1 MNRSRLPSSAF
12 IDPRG
17 NNRQDIERLINQ
29 VLSLLLP
36 YLTDAASH
44 SPLPDKAIQETVIPR
59 FAVAEDEL
67 LEKLRPLIADSM
79 NLAHP
84 GYIGH
89 MNSMPTTISILG
101 DMVASA
107 LSNNMLFQELSPVF
121 TPLELQLMKQFAT
134 LFGLG
139 EESGGVLLGSGT
151 MANLQAL
158 AVARNIKFGSM
169 EKGIGASRKSPV
181 ILASE
186 AAHASVRKAAMV
198 LGLGTAGAIP
208 VATDENSRMRPDS
221 LRDEIKKAKADGH
234 EPFCVVAIAGTTVT
248 GNIDPLVEIG
258 KIARENGLWFHVDAA
273 YGGALIFSEKQR
285 HRLAGIEHADSITFN
300 PQKWLYVSQG
310 CAMVLFR
317 NMSEME
323 NAFRVPA
330 PYASDGVSVC
340 NLGEITV
347 HGSRRVEVLKLWLSL
362 QHIGV
367 EGYAQLVDEG
377 CRLTDYLLSQVDERS
392 FLLSEGKPDMNI
404 LCFRA
409 VPEEIP
415 YARWDEWNTSLQ
427 KYLLQEHDLFLSLPL
442 YRGRRWLR
450 AVLLNPYAD
459 EKMVER
465 LFTAIDFFAGN
476 VNKDR
481 RAAVKIKGD
490 RRQAGN

>member
-1 MNRSRLPSSAF
+1 MNRSLLPSSAF

-17 NNRQDIERLINQ
+17 DNRQDIERLINE

-36 YLTDAASH
+36 YLTDAASR
-44 SPLPDKAIQETVIPR
+44 SPLPWAAIQETVIPKS
-59 FAVAEDEL
+59 AVAEDEL

-79 NLAHP
+79 NIAHP
-84 GYIGH
+84 GFIAH
-89 MNSMPTTISILG
+89 MNSIPTTISILG
-101 DMVASA
+101 DMVAAA

-121 TPLELQLMKQFAT
+121 TPLELQLMRQFAQ

-208 VATDENSRMRPDS
+208 VATDENSRMRPES

-234 EPFCVVAIAGTTVT
+234 EPYCVIATAGTTVT
-248 GNIDPLVEIG
+248 GNIDPLVEAG
-258 KIARENGLWFHVDAA
+258 QIAREHGLWFHVDAA
-273 YGGALIFSEKQR
+273 YGGALIFSEKHR

-300 PQKWLYVSQG
+300 PQKWLYVSNG
-310 CAMVLFR
+310 CAMALFR
-317 NMSEME
+317 NMREME

-330 PYASDGVSVC
+330 PYAGDAVPVC

-362 QHIGV
+362 QHIGA

-377 CRLTDYLLSQVDERS
+377 CRLTNYFQSQVEQRA
-392 FLLSEGKPDMNI
+392 FLQLEGKPDMNI
-404 LCFRA
+404 LCFRGT
-409 VPEEIP
+409 PEKTP
-415 YARWDEWNTSLQ
+415 SARWDEWNTSLQ
-427 KYLLQEHDLFLSLPL
+427 AYLLREHDLFLSFPL
-442 YRGRRWLR
+442 YRGRRYLR
-450 AVLLNPYAD
+450 TVLLNPYAD
-459 EKMVER
+459 ELLVER
-465 LFTAIDFFAGN
+465 LFDAIDFFAGN

-481 RAAVKIKGD
+481 LTVE
-490 RRQAGN
+490 